1 MKKSAA
7 VRGWTSKL
15 ELWYLMCTT
24 PVIDCTSVPVSVPS
38 PAVHQSPTTT
48 TLVHGWPLIVDGDG
62 GGGEGGGGGGG
73 GGAGGGGGRGG
84 GGGPRRCA
92 SAEQH
97 HVQSTAAT
105 VAQRAP
111 LASRADAPCV
121 VAPELLPEWAAPH
134 ACGAHG
140 II

>member
-1 MKKSAA
+1 VAVAA
-7 VRGWTSKL
+7 GGDLTRSRLASGGDRKGRDARG
-15 ELWYLMCTT
+15 
-24 PVIDCTSVPVSVPS
+24 
-38 PAVHQSPTTT
+38 
-48 TLVHGWPLIVDGDG
+48 GGGGGGGDG

-73 GGAGGGGGRGG
+73 GGAGGGGGGGRGG

-111 LASRADAPCV
+111 LASRADAPRV

-134 ACGAHG
+134 ARGAHG